1 MLRIFAAGVRS
12 VTIGA
17 ALMGAATVA
26 AQSTPALNYPVTR
39 KADQVDTLHGV
50 AIADPYRWLEDD
62 NSAETKAWVEAQ
74 NKVTFGYLD
83 TLPQREAL
91 KKRLTELWNYERF
104 GLPFKE
110 GGKYF
115 WSRNDG
121 LQAQD
126 VLYVADKVEG
136 PGRVLIDPNTFEKDG
151 TSSLAAYSVSPD
163 GKYVAYAKS
172 GGGSDWREWRIREV
186 DSGKDLPDLI
196 KWSKFSIVS
205 WTRDSKGFF
214 YIRYDAPKEGDA
226 LKGVNVFPKIFYHRV
241 GTVQDQDVLV
251 HERPDN
257 KELFLGATASA
268 DGKYL
273 VITVT
278 RGTDRNNEVYWMPMG
293 EGGAYKPGKVTPLL
307 QGFTALAA
315 YVGNVGSTFYF
326 RTDDNAPRGRVIAI
340 DVSKTDRKHW
350 KQVVPQQK
358 EVIDDDDVTNL
369 LAVESVS
376 LLNNQIAVTYLKDAR
391 NMVRIFALDGKLV
404 REVKLPG
411 LGTTKGFL
419 GKTHDTETFFS
430 FTSFTTPTSSY
441 RLDLKT
447 GDVKLV
453 RQPKVA
459 FKPDGFEIKQ
469 QFYPSKDGTQVPM
482 FIVHKKGLKYDGNN
496 PVWLYGYGG
505 FKIPMQPGFSASRIP
520 WLEMG
525 GVYVMA
531 NIRGGGEYGKPWHEA
546 AIKLNRQK
554 AFDDFAAAA
563 EWLIANK
570 VTSKGRIAING
581 GSNGGLL
588 VGAVM
593 NQRPELFGAAVPEVG
608 VMDMLRF
615 HKFTV
620 GWAWVSDYGS
630 AENADEF
637 KALYAYSPLHNIK
650 SGVKYPATLV
660 MTADHDDR
668 VVPAHSF
675 KYAAELQAKVAGDK
689 DAAPAL
695 IRISVKTGH
704 GAGKP
709 VQKIIEERSDVMAF
723 MWKHTS
729 QAR

>member
-1 MLRIFAAGVRS
+1 MS
-12 VTIGA
+12 A
-17 ALMGAATVA
+17 ALVGATAVA
-26 AQSTPALNYPVTR
+26 AQSLSYPVTR
-39 KADQVDTLHGV
+39 KSDQVDVLHGV
-50 AIADPYRWLEDD
+50 SVPDPYRWLEDD
-62 NSAETKAWVEAQ
+62 NSAETKAWVDAQ
-74 NKVTFGYLD
+74 NKVTFGYLE
-83 TLPQREAL
+83 TLPKREQI
-91 KKRLTELWNYERF
+91 KQRLTELWNYERF
-104 GLPFKE
+104 GLPFKQ

-126 VLYVADKVEG
+126 VLNVADKVEG
-136 PGRVLIDPNTFEKDG
+136 PGRLLIDPNTFEKDG
-151 TSSLAAYSVSPD
+151 TSSLATYSVSPD

-186 DSGKDLPDLI
+186 DTGKDLPEVI
-196 KWSKFSIVS
+196 KWSKFSSAS
-205 WTRDSKGFF
+205 WSGDSKGFF
-214 YIRYDAPKEGDA
+214 YNRYDAPKEGDA
-226 LKGVNVFPKIFYHRV
+226 LKGVNVFPKIFYHRI
-241 GTVQDQDVLV
+241 GTAQDQDVLV
-251 HERPDN
+251 HERPDD
-257 KELFLGATASA
+257 KELFLGAKAST

-273 VITVT
+273 VITLT
-278 RGTDRNNEVYWMPMG
+278 RGTDRNTEVYWMPLG
-293 EGGAYKPGKVTPLL
+293 EGGGYEAGKVTPLV
-307 QGFTALAA
+307 QGFNAIYA
-315 YVGNVGSTFYF
+315 YVGNIGSQFYF
-326 RTDDNAPRGRVIAI
+326 RTDDSAPRGRVIAI
-340 DVSKTDRKHW
+340 DVNKPDRKHW
-350 KQVVPQQK
+350 KEVVPQQQ
-358 EVIDDDDVTNL
+358 EVIDDDDQANL
-369 LAVESVS
+369 LDVESVN
-376 LLNNQIAVTYLKDAR
+376 LLNNQVAVTYLKDAR
-391 NMVRIFALDGKLV
+391 NVVRIFTLEGKAV

-419 GKTHDTETFFS
+419 GKPQDGETFFS
-430 FTSFTTPTSSY
+430 FTSFTHPTSSY

-459 FKPDGFEIKQ
+459 FKPDDFEVKQ
-469 QFYPSKDGTQVPM
+469 EFFASKDGTRVPM

-505 FKIPMQPGFSASRIP
+505 FKIPLQPGFNASRIP

-531 NIRGGGEYGKPWHEA
+531 NIRGGGEYGKAWHEA

-563 EWLIANK
+563 DWLIANK
-570 VTSKGRIAING
+570 VTSKGRIAIHG

-615 HKFTV
+615 HKFTI
-620 GWAWVSDYGS
+620 GWAWASDFGS
-630 AENADEF
+630 AENPDEF
-637 KALYAYSPLHNIK
+637 KALLAYSPLHNLK
-650 SGVKYPATLV
+650 AGVKYPATLV

-675 KYAAELQAKVAGDK
+675 KYAAQLQASVAGQA

-695 IRISVKTGH
+695 IRISTKTGH

-709 VQKIIEERSDVMAF
+709 VQKVIEERADFTAF
-723 MWKHTS
+723 ILKHTAAS
-729 QAR
+729 R

>member
-1 MLRIFAAGVRS
+1 MLRIFAVGARF

-26 AQSTPALNYPVTR
+26 AQSLSYPATR
-39 KADQVDTLHGV
+39 KAEQVDMLHGV
-50 AIADPYRWLEDD
+50 AIPDPYRWLEDD

-74 NKVTFGYLD
+74 NKVTFAYLD
-83 TLPQREAL
+83 TLPKRDEI

-126 VLYVADKVEG
+126 VLYVADKVDG
-136 PGRVLIDPNTFEKDG
+136 AGRVLIDPNTFEKDG
-151 TSSLAAYSVSPD
+151 TSSLAAYNVSPD
-163 GKYVAYAKS
+163 GKHVAYAKS

-186 DSGKDLPDLI
+186 ATGKDLPDLI
-196 KWSKFSIVS
+196 KWSKFSGAS
-205 WTRDSKGFF
+205 WSRDAKGFF
-214 YIRYDAPKEGDA
+214 YNRYDPPREGDT
-226 LKGVNVFPKIFYHRV
+226 LKGVNVFPKVFYHRI
-241 GTVQDQDVLV
+241 GTTQDQDVLV
-251 HERPDN
+251 HERPDD
-257 KELFLGATASA
+257 KELGFGATATQ

-273 VITVT
+273 VISVW
-278 RGTDRNNEVYWMPMG
+278 RGTDRKNDVFWMPMG
-293 EGGAYKPGKVTPLL
+293 QGGAFKPGKATPLL
-307 QGFTALAA
+307 TGFKSQYAF
-315 YVGNVGSTFYF
+315 VGNVGSKFFF
-326 RTDDNAPRGRVIAI
+326 RTDDSAPRGRVIAI
-340 DVSKTDRKHW
+340 DITKPERNDW
-350 KQVVPQQK
+350 KQIVPPQK
-358 EVIDDDDVTNL
+358 AVIDTEDEINL

-391 NMVRIFALDGKLV
+391 NSVRIFALDGKPV

-411 LGTTKGFL
+411 LGTARGFL
-419 GKTHDTETFFS
+419 GKLNDAETFFS
-430 FTSFTTPTSSY
+430 FTSFTSPTSSY
-441 RLDLKT
+441 RLDMKT

-459 FKPDGFEIKQ
+459 FKPDDFEVKQ
-469 QFYPSKDGTQVPM
+469 QFFASKDGTKVPM
-482 FIVHKKGLKYDGNN
+482 FIVHKKGLKYDGSN

-505 FKIPMQPGFSASRIP
+505 FNIPMTPGFSASRVP

-525 GVYVMA
+525 GVYVLA
-531 NIRGGGEYGKPWHEA
+531 NIRGGGEYGKAWHEA

-563 EWLIANK
+563 EWLIANQ

-593 NQRPELFGAAVPEVG
+593 NQRPELFGAAIPEVG

-615 HKFTV
+615 HKFTI

-630 AENADEF
+630 ADNADEF
-637 KALYAYSPLHNIK
+637 KALFGYSPLHNLK
-650 SGVKYPATLV
+650 SGVKYPATMV
-660 MTADHDDR
+660 MTGDHDDR

-675 KYAAELQAKVAGDK
+675 KYAAQLQSAVAGDK
-689 DAAPAL
+689 EAAPAL

-709 VQKIIEERSDVMAF
+709 VQKIIEERADVIAF
-723 MWKHTS
+723 MLKNTTQS
-729 QAR
+729 R

>member
-1 MLRIFAAGVRS
+1 MLTSMA
-12 VTIGA
+12 
-17 ALMGAATVA
+17 A
-26 AQSTPALNYPVTR
+26 AQTLTYPITR
-39 KADQVDTLHGV
+39 KAEQIDTLHGV
-50 AIADPYRWLEDD
+50 KVADPYRWLEDD
-62 NSAETKAWVEAQ
+62 NGAETKAWVEAQ
-74 NKVTFGYLD
+74 NKVTFGYLES
-83 TLPQREAL
+83 LPQRDKL
-91 KKRLTELWNYERF
+91 KQRLTELWNYERF
-104 GLPFKE
+104 GLPFKQ

-151 TSSLAAYSVSPD
+151 TSSLAAYTVSPD

-186 DSGKDLPDLI
+186 DSGKDLPEVI
-196 KWSKFSIVS
+196 KWSKFSS
-205 WTRDSKGFF
+205 ANWSRDSKGFF
-214 YIRYDAPKEGDA
+214 YNRYTPPKEGDA
-226 LKGVNVFPKIFYHRV
+226 MKGVNVFPKVYYHRI
-241 GTVQDQDVLV
+241 GAAQEQDVLV

-257 KELFLGATASA
+257 GELGFGAQATE
-268 DGKYL
+268 DGRYL
-273 VITVT
+273 IISTW
-278 RGTDRNNEVYWMPMG
+278 RSTDRKTDVSWMPMG
-293 EGGAYKPGKVTPLL
+293 ENGEFKPGKVTPLTE
-307 QGFTALAA
+307 GFKSVFAF
-315 YVGNVGSTFYF
+315 VGNVGSTMYF
-326 RTDDNAPRGRVIAI
+326 RTDDEAPRGRVVAI
-340 DVSKTDRKHW
+340 SLVKPDRKYW
-350 KQVVPQQK
+350 MQVVPQRK
-358 EVIDDDDVTNL
+358 ETMDTEDEINL
-369 LAVESVS
+369 LSVDSVS
-376 LLNNQIAVTYLKDAR
+376 LINNEVVVTYLKDAR
-391 NMVRIFALDGKLV
+391 NTVRIFALNGKPI

-411 LGTTKGFL
+411 LGTVKGFL
-419 GKTHDTETFFS
+419 GKQADTETFFS
-430 FTSFTTPTSSY
+430 YTSFTSPTSSY

-447 GDVKLV
+447 GDISLV

-459 FKPDGFEIKQ
+459 FKPDDFEVKQ
-469 QFYPSKDGTQVPM
+469 QFFTSKDGTKVPM
-482 FIVHKKGLKYDGNN
+482 FVIHKKGLRYDGNN

-505 FKIPMQPGFSASRIP
+505 FNISMTPTFSASRIP

-525 GVYVMA
+525 GVYVMV
-531 NIRGGGEYGKPWHEA
+531 NLRGGGEYGKAWHEA

-554 AFDDFAAAA
+554 AFDDFAGAA

-570 VTSKGRIAING
+570 VTAKGRIAING

-615 HKFTV
+615 HKFTI

-630 AENADEF
+630 ADNADEF
-637 KALYAYSPLHNIK
+637 KALYAYSPLHNLK

-660 MTADHDDR
+660 MTGDHDDR

-675 KYAAELQAKVAGDK
+675 KYAAQLQATVAGDK

-704 GAGKP
+704 GTGKP
-709 VQKIIEERSDVMAF
+709 VQKIIEERADVMAF
-723 MWKHTS
+723 MLKHTA

>member
-1 MLRIFAAGVRS
+1 MLRIFAVGAMS
-12 VTIGA
+12 A
-17 ALMGAATVA
+17 ALLCAATVA
-26 AQSTPALNYPVTR
+26 AQSTAPLNYPVTR
-39 KADQVDTLHGV
+39 KAEQVDTLHGV
-50 AIADPYRWLEDD
+50 QVADPYRWLEDD

-74 NKVTFGYLD
+74 NKVTLGYLE
-83 TLPQREAL
+83 TLPKREQI
-91 KKRLTELWNYERF
+91 KQRLTELWNYERF

-110 GGKYF
+110 GGRYF

-151 TSSLAAYSVSPD
+151 TSSLAAYVVSPD
-163 GKYVAYAKS
+163 GKHVAYAKS

-186 DSGKDLPDLI
+186 GSGKDLPDVL
-196 KWSKFSIVS
+196 KWSKFSSVS
-205 WTRDSKGFF
+205 WSRDSKGFF
-214 YIRYDAPKEGDA
+214 YNRYDAPKEGDA
-226 LKGVNVFPKIFYHRV
+226 LKGVNVFPKIFYHRM
-241 GTVQDQDVLV
+241 GMAQDQDVLV

-257 KELFLGATASA
+257 KELFLSATASV

-273 VITVT
+273 VIAIT
-278 RGTDRNNEVYWMPMG
+278 RGTDRNNEVYWMPLG
-293 EGGAYKPGKVTPLL
+293 EGGAYKPGKIIPMLE
-307 QGFTALAA
+307 GFKAIYA
-315 YVGNVGSTFYF
+315 YVGNVGSKFYF
-326 RTDDNAPRGRVIAI
+326 RTDDDAPRGRVIAI
-340 DVSKTDRKHW
+340 DVNQPDRKSW

-369 LAVESVS
+369 LTVESVN
-376 LLNNQIAVTYLKDAR
+376 LLNNQVAVTYLKDAR
-391 NMVRIFALDGKLV
+391 NVVRIFTLDGKPV

-419 GKTHDTETFFS
+419 GKAGDSETFFS
-430 FTSFTTPTSSY
+430 FTSFTYPTASY

-447 GDVKLV
+447 GAVKLV
-453 RQPKVA
+453 RQPKVS
-459 FKPDGFEIKQ
+459 FKPDDFEVKQ
-469 QFYPSKDGTQVPM
+469 QFFSSKDGTKVPM

-505 FKIPMQPGFSASRIP
+505 FKIPVQPGFTASRIP

-531 NIRGGGEYGKPWHEA
+531 NIRGGGEYGKAWHEA

-570 VTSKGRIAING
+570 VTSKGRIAIHG

-615 HKFTV
+615 HKFTI
-620 GWAWVSDYGS
+620 GWAWASDYGS

-637 KALYAYSPLHNIK
+637 KALYAYSPLHNLK

-675 KYAAELQAKVAGDK
+675 KYAAQLQASVAGQT

-695 IRISVKTGH
+695 IRISTKTGH

-709 VQKIIEERSDVMAF
+709 VQKVIEERADFTAF
-723 MWKHTS
+723 IVKHTS
-729 QAR
+729 AAR

>member
-1 MLRIFAAGVRS
+1 MLRFCAAGIVS
-12 VTIGA
+12 AGLVGA
-17 ALMGAATVA
+17 PTVA
-26 AQSTPALNYPVTR
+26 AQALSYPETR

-50 AIADPYRWLEDD
+50 KVADPYRWLEDD
-62 NSAETKAWVEAQ
+62 NSPETKAWVEAQ

-83 TLPQREAL
+83 TLPQRDAL

-126 VLYVADKVEG
+126 VLYVADNVEG

-172 GGGSDWREWRIREV
+172 GGGSDWRDWRIREV
-186 DSGKDLPDLI
+186 ETGKDLPDLI
-196 KWSKFSIVS
+196 KWSKFSIAS
-205 WTRDSKGFF
+205 WSRDSKGFF
-214 YIRYDAPKEGDA
+214 YSRYEAPKEGDA

-241 GTVQDQDVLV
+241 GTSQDQDVLV
-251 HERPDN
+251 HERPDD
-257 KELFLGATASA
+257 KELFLGATASV

-273 VITVT
+273 IISVT
-278 RGTDRNNEVYWMPMG
+278 RGTDRNNEIYWMPMG
-293 EGGAYKPGKVTPLL
+293 EGGAYQPGKVTPLI
-307 QGFTALAA
+307 QGFHGLFA
-315 YVGNVGSTFYF
+315 YVGNIGTAFYF
-326 RTDDNAPRGRVIAI
+326 RTDDGAPRGRVIAL
-340 DVSKTDRKHW
+340 DVSKPERKHW

-369 LAVESVS
+369 LAVDSVS
-376 LLNNQIAVTYLKDAR
+376 VLNNQIVVTYLKDAR

-404 REVKLPG
+404 RELKLPG

-419 GKTHDTETFFS
+419 GKPGDTETFFS

-447 GDVKLV
+447 GEVKLV
-453 RQPKVA
+453 RQPRVA
-459 FKPDGFEIKQ
+459 FKPDDFEVKQ
-469 QFYPSKDGTQVPM
+469 QFYTSKDGTRVPM
-482 FIVHKKGLKYDGNN
+482 FIIHKKGIRYDGNN

-505 FKIPMQPGFSASRIP
+505 FKIPLQPGFSASRIP

-531 NIRGGGEYGKPWHEA
+531 NIRGGGEYGKDWHEA

-615 HKFTV
+615 HKFTI

-637 KALYAYSPLHNIK
+637 KALYAYSPLHNLK
-650 SGVKYPATLV
+650 AGVKYPATLV

-675 KYAAELQAKVAGDK
+675 KYAAQLQSAVAGNK

-709 VQKIIEERSDVMAF
+709 VQKVIEERADVMAF
-723 MWKHTS
+723 MLKHTS

>member
-1 MLRIFAAGVRS
+1 MS
-12 VTIGA
+12 A

-26 AQSTPALNYPVTR
+26 AQALSYPLTR
-39 KADQVDTLHGV
+39 KADQVDALHGV
-50 AIADPYRWLEDD
+50 QIPDPYRWLEDD
-62 NSAETKAWVEAQ
+62 NSPETKAWVEAQ

-83 TLPQREAL
+83 TLPQRDAL

-136 PGRVLIDPNTFEKDG
+136 PGRVLIDPNTFAQDG

-163 GKYVAYAKS
+163 GKYIAYAKS
-172 GGGSDWREWRIREV
+172 GGGSDWREWRVREIAT
-186 DSGKDLPDLI
+186 GADLPDLV
-196 KWSKFSIVS
+196 KWSKFSAAS
-205 WTRDSKGFF
+205 WSRDSKGFF
-214 YIRYDAPKEGDA
+214 YNRYDPPKEGDS
-226 LKGVNVFPKIFYHRV
+226 LKGVNVFPKVFYHRV
-241 GTVQDQDVLV
+241 GTAQDKDVLV
-251 HERPDN
+251 HERPDD
-257 KELFLGATASA
+257 KELGFGAAASQ

-273 VITVT
+273 VISVW
-278 RGTDRNNEVYWMPMG
+278 RGTDRKNDVFWMPMG
-293 EGGAYKPGKVTPLL
+293 KDGAYQPGKVTPLL
-307 QGFTALAA
+307 AGFKAQYAF
-315 YVGNVGSTFYF
+315 VGNIGSMFYF
-326 RTDDNAPRGRVIAI
+326 RTDDSAPRGRVIAI
-340 DVSKTDRKHW
+340 DIAKPERSNW
-350 KQVVPQQK
+350 KQIVPQQK
-358 EVIDDDDVTNL
+358 DVVDTDDEINL
-369 LAVESVS
+369 LAVEAVS
-376 LLNNQIAVTYLKDAR
+376 LLNNQIVVTYLKDAR
-391 NMVRIFALDGKLV
+391 NAVRVFAKDGKPI

-411 LGTTKGFL
+411 LGTAKGFL
-419 GKTHDTETFFS
+419 GKPNDSETFFS
-430 FTSFTTPTSSY
+430 FTGFTAPTSSY
-441 RLDLKT
+441 RLDMKT
-447 GDVKLV
+447 GEVKLV

-459 FKPDGFEIKQ
+459 FNPDDFEVKQ
-469 QFYPSKDGTQVPM
+469 QFYASKDGTKVPM

-505 FKIPMQPGFSASRIP
+505 FNIPLTPGFSASRMP
-520 WLEMG
+520 WLEAG

-531 NIRGGGEYGKPWHEA
+531 NIRGGGEYGKAWHEA

-563 EWLIANK
+563 DWLIANK
-570 VTSKGRIAING
+570 VTSKGRIAIHG

-615 HKFTV
+615 HKFTI
-620 GWAWVSDYGS
+620 GWAWVSDFGS
-630 AENADEF
+630 ADNADEF
-637 KALYAYSPLHNIK
+637 KALYAYSPLHNLK

-675 KYAAELQAKVAGDK
+675 KYAAELQSKVAGDK

-709 VQKIIEERSDVMAF
+709 VQKVIEERADFLAFIMA
-723 MWKHTS
+723 HTS